1 MAFKDVVGQLSVK
14 TSLINRS
21 RAGRMPHANLL
32 LGSTG
37 SGTLV
42 LALALTQYLLCEQP
56 TADDACGVC
65 PHCQKTSRF
74 IHPDVHFSFPT
85 VGANAISDHF
95 LAEWRQA
102 IQAHPYMDVNQW
114 LQKIGAENKQGNITK
129 EECVSIIRKLSLKT
143 FEDNSKILLMWLP
156 EFLGKEGNR
165 LLKMIEEPP
174 DNTIFIL
181 VAEDQHLILNTI
193 LSRCQLLNV
202 HPLSDEEM
210 VSGLMSHGL
219 STEEAHR
226 TAFLANGNLREALML
241 VEQESDDSTA
251 RFLAWMRQTYKGHPV
266 EMVNW
271 VEDFSKLGREQ
282 QKHFLKYALHFLRE
296 LMVIKIAGSLQVRL
310 RGEELDTA
318 TKMSAVLEMDQI
330 EQLAKLFNDCIFS
343 VERNAHPKILFLDTS
358 IKMHQIMRKKSSETY
373 QGLPYSYMA

>member
-1 MAFKDVVGQLSVK
+1 MAFKDVVGQLSIK

-32 LGSTG
+32 LGATG
-37 SGTLV
+37 SGTLA
-42 LALALTQYLLCEQP
+42 LALALTQYLLCEQA
-56 TADDACGVC
+56 TEDDACGVC
-65 PHCQKTSRF
+65 SHCQKTSRF

-85 VGANAISDHF
+85 IGANAISDHF
-95 LAEWRQA
+95 LPEWRQA
-102 IQAHPYMDVNQW
+102 ITAHPYMDVNQW

-143 FEDNSKILLMWLP
+143 FEDNPKILLMWLP

-193 LSRCQLLNV
+193 LSRCQLITV
-202 HPLSDEEM
+202 HPLGDEEI
-210 VSGLMSHGL
+210 VGGLMEKGL
-219 STEEAHR
+219 TSDEAHR
-226 TAFLANGNLREALML
+226 MAFFANGNFQEALVL
-241 VEQESDDSTA
+241 TEQESDDSTA
-251 RFLAWMRQTYKGHPV
+251 RFLTWMRQTYKGHPV

-296 LMVIKIAGSLQVRL
+296 LMVIKIAGALQVRL

-318 TKMSAVLEMDQI
+318 TKMSAVLELDQI
-330 EQLAKLFNDCIFS
+330 EHLVKLFNDCIFS
-343 VERNAHPKILFLDTS
+343 VERNAHPKILFLDAS
-358 IKMHQIMRKKSSETY
+358 IKMHQIMRQKSLETY
-373 QGLPYSYMA
+373 QGLPYLYMA